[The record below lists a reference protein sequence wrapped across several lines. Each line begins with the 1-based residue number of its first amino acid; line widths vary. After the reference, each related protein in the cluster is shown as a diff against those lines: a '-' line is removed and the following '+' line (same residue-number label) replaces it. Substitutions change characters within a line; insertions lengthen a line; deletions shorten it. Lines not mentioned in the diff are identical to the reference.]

1 MAKNL
6 KEYFLCD
13 PCWEACSQNR
23 NRLRGQKPKENALI
37 QSMTGFASAQGK
49 LDDFSWS
56 AEIRSVNNRGLDIK
70 LRVPDWIDGFE
81 STSRSILQK
90 NVARGSVSMSFKLH
104 RDHNLMAGFH
114 LDPSAIEQVLD
125 ALNLIED
132 HALHRG
138 INLAPSKA
146 SDLLNSSVLVV
157 EEELKPNEVPT
168 LKSQILSAFEE
179 LVLEFCA
186 SRRAEGGE
194 LEKILTNQL
203 LMLELLL
210 QAAVDLLP
218 DREKHLANS
227 LKSQLK
233 AVLKDIGQADPQ
245 RIAQELAV
253 LAIRSDVTEE
263 LDRLKVHLVS
273 ARDMLNTGGV
283 IGRKMDFLMQE
294 FNREANTLCSK
305 SQNTELTSIGLEI
318 KVLIDQMREQV
329 QNVE

>member
-1 MAKNL
+1 
-6 KEYFLCD
+6 
-13 PCWEACSQNR
+13 
-23 NRLRGQKPKENALI
+23 
-37 QSMTGFASAQGK
+37 
-49 LDDFSWS
+49 
-56 AEIRSVNNRGLDIK
+56 
-70 LRVPDWIDGFE
+70 
-81 STSRSILQK
+81 
-90 NVARGSVSMSFKLH
+90 
-104 RDHNLMAGFH
+104 
-114 LDPSAIEQVLD
+114 
-125 ALNLIED
+125 
-132 HALHRG
+132 
-138 INLAPSKA
+138 
-146 SDLLNSSVLVV
+146 
-157 EEELKPNEVPT
+157 
-168 LKSQILSAFEE
+168 
-179 LVLEFCA
+179 
-186 SRRAEGGE
+186 
-194 LEKILTNQL
+194 
-203 LMLELLL
+203 MLELLL